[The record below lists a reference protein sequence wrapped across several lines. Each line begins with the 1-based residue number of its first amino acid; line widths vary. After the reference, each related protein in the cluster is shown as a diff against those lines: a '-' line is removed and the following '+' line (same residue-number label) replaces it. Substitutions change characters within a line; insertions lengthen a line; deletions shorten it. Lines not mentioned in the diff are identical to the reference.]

1 MSLENLKNGPA
12 MFGIVVAGGGSRI
25 IPNLLEEGGWSK
37 TFYGAHVAYHPL
49 DLECIIHETPK
60 KIVCEDVAVK
70 MADSQR
76 EGINQIV
83 GRDDSIGFAIN
94 ASLCR
99 VENEREGRINEVW
112 FAAVFKNKV
121 QTAHIILRSKN
132 RRAQEELVA
141 FAMLHFMDGTLTD
154 SDCAVSN
161 DTEENELVKFEEIKL
176 DDEECS
182 LFEVTNYMDGT
193 SYPVIKEKT
202 NPVIFPGSFNPFHDG
217 HLAIIQDYV
226 KKTGKKVL
234 LEVCIKNRY
243 KNKISKVEYK
253 QRKAH
258 LEYIASLHPD
268 LIEGVIFTSTP
279 FFWQKIKLFG
289 SPTFLMG
296 YDTAKRIGDDNSG
309 TSDLQHYLKS
319 SGAKF
324 VVYDRLNSGM
334 DYTNIAGWLKQYCEF
349 TDYGNYTLQQ
359 LSSSKIRGDK

>member
-1 MSLENLKNGPA
+1 MSLKNLKNGPA

-25 IPNLLEEGGWSK
+25 IPSLLEEGGWSK

-60 KIVCEDVAVK
+60 KIVCEDVTVK

-99 VENEREGRINEVW
+99 VENEREGRANEVW
-112 FAAVFKNKV
+112 FAAAFKNKV

-141 FAMLHFMDGTLTD
+141 FAMRHFMDGTLTD
-154 SDCAVSN
+154 CILSN
-161 DTEENELVKFEEIKL
+161 DTDENELVKFGEIKL
-176 DDEECS
+176 NDDECA
-182 LFEVTNYMDGT
+182 LFEVSNYLDGI
-193 SYPVIKEKT
+193 SYPVIKEKV

-243 KNKISKVEYK
+243 KNKLSKIEYK
-253 QRKAH
+253 QRKVH

-309 TSDLQHYLKS
+309 TSDLQYYLKS

-324 VVYDRLNSGM
+324 IVYNRLNQ
-334 DYTNIAGWLKQYCEF
+334 TNEVAEWLKEFCEF
-349 TDYGNYTLQQ
+349 TNYGNLDLEQ